1 MRPYQLTTTSFTAA
15 DPDGIATS
23 QSPSGLGN
31 LTLVSS
37 TVTLTPPRFVTITSA
52 GDDTGVT
59 FTITGTRPGG
69 SAQTEVVTGANA
81 GAATSTLTFETV
93 TSIAI
98 SGASAAA
105 VEAGFTQ
112 SGYSDWL
119 PLDIYTPNQVTTIS
133 ATVSGTVNY
142 DIQYTN
148 EDPFDR
154 TITQTAVAHP
164 AAAGAFT
171 GATAN
176 QTHSTT
182 TLMRAVRY
190 KINSGTGTI
199 RLTITQQSTA

>member
-1 MRPYQLTTTSFTAA
+1 MRPYQLTTTSFTTA
-15 DPDGIATS
+15 DTDGIAAS
-23 QSPSGLGN
+23 QSPSGAGN

-52 GDDTGVT
+52 GNDTGVT

-69 SAQTEVVTGANA
+69 STQTEVVTGANA

-98 SGASAAA
+98 SGASDAA

-164 AAAGAFT
+164 ATGGAFT
-171 GATAN
+171 GASTN
-176 QTHSTT
+176 QTHSST
-182 TLMRAVRY
+182 TLMRAIRY
-190 KINSGTGTI
+190 KINSGSGTI

>member
-23 QSPSGLGN
+23 QSPSGAGD

-69 SAQTEVVTGANA
+69 GTQSEVVTGANA
-81 GAATSTLTFETV
+81 GAATSTLTFATV

-154 TITQTAVAHP
+154 SITQTAVAHP
-164 AAAGAFT
+164 AAGGAFT
-171 GATAN
+171 GASTN

-182 TLMRAVRY
+182 TLMRSVRY
-190 KINSGTGTI
+190 KINSGSGTI

>member
-1 MRPYQLTTTSFTAA
+1 MRPYQLTTTSYTTA
-15 DPDGIATS
+15 DTDGVATS
-23 QSPSGLGN
+23 QSPSGAGN

-69 SAQTEVVTGANA
+69 GTQTEVVTGANA
-81 GAATSTLTFETV
+81 GAATSTLTFATV

-105 VEAGFTQ
+105 VQAGFTQ

-119 PLDIYTPNQVTTIS
+119 PMDIYTPNQVTTIS

-164 AAAGAFT
+164 ATGGAFT
-171 GATAN
+171 GASTN
-176 QTHSTT
+176 QTHSST
-182 TLMRAVRY
+182 TLMRAIRY
-190 KINSGTGTI
+190 KINSGSGTI

>member
-1 MRPYQLTTTSFTAA
+1 MRPYQFTTTSYTAA

-23 QSPSGLGN
+23 QSPSGAGN

-69 SAQTEVVTGANA
+69 STQTEVVTGANA
-81 GAATSTLTFETV
+81 GAATSTLTFATV

-112 SGYSDWL
+112 SGYSDWY
-119 PLDIYTPNQVTTIS
+119 PMDIYTPNQVTSIS

-164 AAAGAFT
+164 ATGGAFT
-171 GATAN
+171 GASTN
-176 QTHSTT
+176 QTHSST
-182 TLMRAVRY
+182 TLMRAIRY
-190 KINSGTGTI
+190 KINSGSGTI

>member
-1 MRPYQLTTTSFTAA
+1 MRPYQLTTPSFSAA
-15 DPDGIATS
+15 VTNGIATS
-23 QSPSGLGN
+23 QSPSGAGN

-37 TVTLTPPRFVTITSA
+37 TVVLTPPRFVTITSA
-52 GDDTGVT
+52 GDDSGIT

-69 SAQTEVVTGANA
+69 GTQTETLAGANA
-81 GAATSTLTFETV
+81 GAATSTLTFATV

-98 SGASAAA
+98 SAASAGA
-105 VEAGFTQ
+105 VTAGFTQ
-112 SGYSDWL
+112 SGYSDWY
-119 PLDIYTPNQVTTIS
+119 PMDIYTPNQVTSIS

>member
-1 MRPYQLTTTSFTAA
+1 MRPYQLTTTSFTTA
-15 DPDGIATS
+15 DTDGIATS
-23 QSPSGLGN
+23 QSPSAAGN

-52 GDDTGVT
+52 GNDTGVT

-69 SAQTEVVTGANA
+69 SVQTEVVTGASG

-93 TSIAI
+93 TNIAI
-98 SGASAAA
+98 SGASDAA
-105 VEAGFTQ
+105 VTAGYTQ

-164 AAAGAFT
+164 AAASAFT
-171 GATAN
+171 GASTT